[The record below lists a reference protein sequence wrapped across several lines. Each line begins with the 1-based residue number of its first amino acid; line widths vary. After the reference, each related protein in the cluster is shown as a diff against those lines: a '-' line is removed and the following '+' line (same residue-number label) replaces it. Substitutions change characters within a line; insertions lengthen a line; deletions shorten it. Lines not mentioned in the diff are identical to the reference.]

1 MASKWFV
8 VISLYFYLI
17 FYRIHSRESSLQCWR
32 CEVTIQSSKQ
42 AEVFLDDCE
51 AHFDFTQHTRE
62 DCNGKCWKSVDLI
75 DIRQQFENRTHDQSL
90 IKYKNRSKLKSSRR
104 CFSVDELIRAAEL
117 GINTS
122 DGCRQLRSCSRCCSR
137 SSSRCGSRCGSRSSS
152 RCSSSRCGSR
162 SGSRGGSRS
171 SSRCSS
177 SRCGSRSS
185 SRCCSCSGSHC
196 RSRICSYRT

>member
-122 DGCRQLRSCSRCCSR
+122 DGCRQVKKDDQKMKEICFCSDQDMCNNACKSKMNFFLFPFNLLFFLYM
-137 SSSRCGSRCGSRSSS
+137 SKKL
-152 RCSSSRCGSR
+152 
-162 SGSRGGSRS
+162 
-171 SSRCSS
+171 
-177 SRCGSRSS
+177 
-185 SRCCSCSGSHC
+185 
-196 RSRICSYRT
+196 YDNY